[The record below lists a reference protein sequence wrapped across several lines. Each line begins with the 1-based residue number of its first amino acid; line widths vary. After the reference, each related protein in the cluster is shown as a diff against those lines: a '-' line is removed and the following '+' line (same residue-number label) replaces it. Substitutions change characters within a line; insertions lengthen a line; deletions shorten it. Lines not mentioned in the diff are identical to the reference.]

1 MTKFDYSKQ
10 LPNIFKVNKL
20 GILPTKNVEY
30 IIGKYNLFQN
40 LSNTKADE
48 VEPKKMSIPDY
59 IETIDPDNIYSE
71 SNALNVALLSEMI
84 NDIVGEKVVETIQ
97 GKMRA
102 TGFNFKIKGEDGI
115 QFVEVEKPA
124 MEIDGGYEG
133 KQNICCWR

>member
-20 GILPTKNVEY
+20 GILPTKNGEY

-48 VEPKKMSIPDY
+48 VEPKKISIPDY

-71 SNALNVALLSEMI
+71 SNALNVALLSGMI
-84 NDIVGEKVVETIQ
+84 NDIVGEEVVETIQ

-124 MEIDGGYEG
+124 MVIDGGYEE

>member
-20 GILPTKNVEY
+20 GILPTKNGEY

-71 SNALNVALLSEMI
+71 SNALNVALLSGMI
-84 NDIVGEKVVETIQ
+84 NDIVGEEVVETIQ

>member
-20 GILPTKNVEY
+20 GILPTKNGEY

-71 SNALNVALLSEMI
+71 SNALNVALLSGMI
-84 NDIVGEKVVETIQ
+84 NDIVGEEVVETIQ

-133 KQNICCWR
+133 K